1 MPYAPEK
8 RKLKRPRRIVSSPP
22 ADSGKASTA
31 PFIPDIQRAINSTIS
46 LDPLQLL
53 AVILKTTLCNRISDE
68 EVHRICSAYYSAV
81 LDIWSGG
88 EE

>member
-1 MPYAPEK
+1 MPSAPDK
-8 RKLKRPRRIVSSPP
+8 RKLKRPTRIVNSPLI
-22 ADSGKASTA
+22 DSGKASSAT
-31 PFIPDIQRAINSTIS
+31 FIPDIQRAINSTIR

-53 AVILKTTLCNRISDE
+53 AVILKTTLCTRISDE